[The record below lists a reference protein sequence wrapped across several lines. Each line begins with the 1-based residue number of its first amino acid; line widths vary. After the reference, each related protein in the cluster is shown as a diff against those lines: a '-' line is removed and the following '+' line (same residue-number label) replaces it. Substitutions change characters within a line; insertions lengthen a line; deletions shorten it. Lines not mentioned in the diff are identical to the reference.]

1 MPNSQFPENNVTGT
15 LTAEK
20 VAVTSSDADA
30 LDVTGGLTIGSG
42 DVALVGTDGKI
53 SGPLSTTIIDDLS
66 GANLTT
72 INASALS
79 SGTVATARLG
89 SGTAS
94 SSTFLRGDGAWE
106 AAGGG
111 GGFPFL
117 DKASLT
123 SGELQTGTISLAAS
137 GCLVVFQNVEVATDN
152 VSLHLIING
161 TTSGYEQVARLSRID
176 GNVGY
181 GANPTDALYLDSNIA
196 THGRIGNATGEQAS
210 GHLYLTCDGTYLNW
224 HGLVYEQNPNADPT
238 ITQVAGFLNLGGAV
252 TSITMAASSGDIDGG
267 EMMVYDIAES

>member
-106 AAGGG
+106 AAG
-111 GGFPFL
+111 
-117 DKASLT
+117 
-123 SGELQTGTISLAAS
+123 
-137 GCLVVFQNVEVATDN
+137 
-152 VSLHLIING
+152 
-161 TTSGYEQVARLSRID
+161 ARLSRID

-181 GANPTDALYLDSNIA
+181 GANPTTALYLDADIA
-196 THGRIGNATGEQAS
+196 THGRVGNATGEQAS